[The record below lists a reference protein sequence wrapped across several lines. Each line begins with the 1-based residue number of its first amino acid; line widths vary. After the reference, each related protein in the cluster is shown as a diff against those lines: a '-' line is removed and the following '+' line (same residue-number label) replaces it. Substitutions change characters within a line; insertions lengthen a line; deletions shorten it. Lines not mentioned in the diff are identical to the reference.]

1 MQDDAR
7 NMYMIIVTVVFEI
20 GARPEHLVDGSPIS
34 KDFIHQLQEGR
45 NACCFPSK

>member
-7 NMYMIIVTVVFEI
+7 NIYIVIVTVVFEI
-20 GARPEHLVDGSPIS
+20 GFRPEHLVDGSPIS
-34 KDFIHQLQEGR
+34 NDSILQLQERR